1 MERRTLQKRFEDD
14 INVANIIMRHSSKKS
29 IQEPFKNPYSTALF
43 YVVVAGA
50 SITIMTVGKK
60 WEKMLHSRVLKM
72 DILSDFRN

>member
-29 IQEPFKNPYSTALF
+29 IQEPFKTPIAQL

-50 SITIMTVGKK
+50 SITIMTVEKK

-72 DILSDFRN
+72 DILSDLN